1 VKTEQTGLT
10 GAAAHFTLGRPMPRT
25 PDATKISIA
34 FAFVARIRPR

>member
-1 VKTEQTGLT
+1 VSARASLSKE
-10 GAAAHFTLGRPMPRT
+10 MPRT